1 MKKPPHNKDQENTT
15 RQTNSKKNYDVVEEK
30 EETMGAWKNIFGTL
44 MYDEQDKVV
53 DINIFTIL
61 GTM

>member
-15 RQTNSKKNYDVVEEK
+15 RQKIRKKNHDVVDEK
-30 EETMGAWKNIFGTL
+30 EETMGVWKNIFGTL

-53 DINIFTIL
+53 DINIYTIL